1 MSFQLRDLNE
11 GDLPELMALV
21 NEVSLVPIS
30 LSNLTEL
37 YKHQPEGQIRRARVA
52 TDGSGLVCGSSRLNH
67 DPWEEGGL
75 FDFWIAVKPEQQGQG
90 LGSRLFD
97 DAFTA
102 VSTFNVKKLKAF
114 MRDDQPEW
122 LRFAQNRGF
131 TIQNHL
137 FGSTIDLAEFDE
149 RPFAALIDSVE
160 ASNIRL
166 TSLADMGDTED
177 ARRTLHAALT
187 VVSQD
192 TPGSPSSDFP
202 SFEAFSEMLNTARW
216 SRSADQIMAV
226 EGNKCVGFAVVSY
239 NTETNTFLN
248 LFTGVLPTYRRRK
261 IAQALKLKSIGYA
274 KDCGADFIYT
284 NNDSHNAPMLAINR
298 KLGYKPQPGN
308 YLLHKQL

>member
-1 MSFQLRDLNE
+1 MSFQFRDLNE
-11 GDLPELMALV
+11 GDLPELMALF
-21 NEVSLVPIS
+21 NEVSIVPIN
-30 LSNLTEL
+30 LSDLTEL

-67 DPWEEGGL
+67 DPWEEEGL

-102 VSTFNVKKLKAF
+102 VSTFNVKELKAF

-131 TIQNHL
+131 IIQNHS

-149 RPFAALIDSVE
+149 RPFTALVESVE
-160 ASNIRL
+160 ADNIRL
-166 TSLADMGDTED
+166 TSLADMGDTET
-177 ARRTLHAALT
+177 ARRMLHAALT
-187 VVSQD
+187 AVAPD
-192 TPGSPSSDFP
+192 TPGAPSSDFP

-216 SRSADQIMAV
+216 SRSADQIMAID
-226 EGNKCVGFAVVSY
+226 GDKCVGFAVVKH
-239 NTETNTFLN
+239 NAETNTFLN
-248 LFTGVLPTYRRRK
+248 RFTGVLPAYRGRK
-261 IAQALKLKSIGYA
+261 IAQALKLMSIRYA
-274 KDCGADFIYT
+274 KSCGADYIYT
-284 NNDSHNAPMLAINR
+284 NNDSENTPMLTINR
-298 KLGYKPQPGN
+298 KLGYKPQPGH